1 MKGSTHLA
9 AGLVAAVVLQ
19 TEPTLVVTTGV
30 AIGALLPDIDSSTSL
45 VGRYIPVIPS
55 VLKHR
60 TITHTFWLAAVLAVI
75 CPPIAVGVMT
85 HLILDVLNPEGL
97 HPFWPVKWKL
107 RIPGISYPM
116 PSGGLVDRLIGAVCW
131 IYVLW
136 TGLCIATQHPLPL
149 LPANRFTIW

>member
-60 TITHTFWLAAVLAVI
+60 TITHILARRSACCYLSTYCGRRYDAPDSGCVESRGPASVLACEVE
-75 CPPIAVGVMT
+75 AA
-85 HLILDVLNPEGL
+85 D
-97 HPFWPVKWKL
+97 
-107 RIPGISYPM
+107 
-116 PSGGLVDRLIGAVCW
+116 
-131 IYVLW
+131 
-136 TGLCIATQHPLPL
+136 TGHQSPDA
-149 LPANRFTIW
+149 IWRAR